1 MSIMND
7 LQAVADAIRNK
18 TGKTDQ
24 MILAD
29 MPDEIG
35 NISGSGGDSYP
46 HPPLS
51 IYVYPV
57 IAFEAPRP
65 ARTYPGYETELYLT
79 D

>member
-24 MILAD
+24 MMLSD
-29 MPDEIG
+29 MPEEIE
-35 NISGSGGDSYP
+35 NISGSGGDNYP

-51 IYVYPV
+51 ISVYPV
-57 IAFEAPRP
+57 IVVEAPRIV
-65 ARTYPGYETELYLT
+65 RTYPGYETELYLT

>member
-24 MILAD
+24 MMLSD
-29 MPDEIG
+29 MPEEIE
-35 NISGSGGDSYP
+35 NISGSGEDSYP
-46 HPPLS
+46 KSPLS

-57 IAFEAPRP
+57 IVFEAQRIV
-65 ARTYPGYETELYLT
+65 RTYPTYQAEVYLT